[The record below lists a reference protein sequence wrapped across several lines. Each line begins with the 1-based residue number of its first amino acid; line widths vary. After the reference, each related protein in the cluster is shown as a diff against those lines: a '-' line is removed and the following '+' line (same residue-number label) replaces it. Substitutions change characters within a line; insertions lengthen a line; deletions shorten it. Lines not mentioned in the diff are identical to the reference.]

1 MDHPFIDEHNIADL
15 YLLGKLADEERN
27 RFEEHFID
35 CPECLERLET
45 TDSFLDGLKHL
56 AIEEAVRP
64 HAYVQAGILAWAA
77 RLSRRRRAML
87 LLSTILLLV
96 ALPAAFFVTEMKR
109 VRGELDQ
116 AKLAYEDWRRQYEE
130 KQQAARRL
138 EKELQETRLKSAEQ
152 RQQLETELERG
163 RQERERLAD
172 EAKGAGRFHS
182 IATVFPLINTR
193 SADPTQPPPKSE
205 IVISRSTQLIVLSPE
220 FDPEPEIQ
228 SYRGAITYGANQPIW
243 RGDKLQLNSKGTI
256 ELGFNARLFKP
267 GDYLFTL
274 EGLTKQ
280 GNYIHISKYPF
291 TVTIK

>member
-35 CPECLERLET
+35 CPECLDRLET
-45 TDSFLDGLKHL
+45 TDSFLDGIKTL
-56 AIEEAVRP
+56 AIEEAVRS
-64 HAYVQAGILAWAA
+64 HASVQAGILAWAA
-77 RLSRRRRAML
+77 RLSRGRQAML

-96 ALPAAFFVTEMKR
+96 ALPAAFFVTEMKH

-116 AKLAYEDWRRQYEE
+116 AKLAYGDWQRQYEE
-130 KQQAARRL
+130 KRQTAQRL
-138 EKELQETRLKSAEQ
+138 EKELQETRQKSAEQ
-152 RQQLETELERG
+152 RQQLETELERE
-163 RQERERLAD
+163 RQERESLAN
-172 EAKGAGRFHS
+172 EAKGRGGLHS
-182 IATVFPLINTR
+182 IATVFSLINTR

-205 IVISRSTQLIVLSPE
+205 IVISRSSPLIILSPE
-220 FDPEPEIQ
+220 FDPDPDIQ
-228 SYRGAITYGANQPIW
+228 SYRGAITSDDNRPIW
-243 RGDKLQLNSKGTI
+243 QGDKLQLNSKGTI

-280 GNYIHISKYPF
+280 GRYVLISKYPF
-291 TVTIK
+291 SVTIQ